1 MKKIMIVLAL
11 AANLFAETS
20 IDELQKACDGGNT
33 LGCVMLGAMYEEG
46 KGVKQ
51 DYLKAAEL
59 YKKACDGGNARGC
72 GWLGMMHE
80 EGEGVKQNKSKAKE
94 LYGKACDMKLQ
105 LVCEQYKRLN
115 EAGY

>member
-11 AANLFAETS
+11 AANLFADTH
-20 IDELQKACDGGNT
+20 IDELQKACDGGDAAGCAL
-33 LGCVMLGAMYEEG
+33 LGVRY
-46 KGVKQ
+46 
-51 DYLKAAEL
+51 
-59 YKKACDGGNARGC
+59 
-72 GWLGMMHE
+72 E

-105 LVCEQYKRLN
+105 LGCEEYKRLN